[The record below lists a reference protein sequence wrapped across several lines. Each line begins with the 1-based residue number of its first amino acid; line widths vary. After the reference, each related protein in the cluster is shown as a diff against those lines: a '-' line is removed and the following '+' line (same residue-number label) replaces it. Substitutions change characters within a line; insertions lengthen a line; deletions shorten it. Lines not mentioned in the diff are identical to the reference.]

1 MLRIDGRAC
10 RWIGVALATAV
21 VMTGCGKASKTA
33 APAKA
38 SPTPSHSP
46 TPPPPP
52 PPPPTCPLTGV
63 TGGSVPN
70 RPALAIKVENAPE
83 SRPPVGLDA
92 ADVIYEEPVEGGIT
106 RFVVVYQCHDAA
118 RVEPV
123 RSVRQA
129 DPYLV
134 NQSGKSLFGNA
145 SGSPPSLE
153 ALASAVRAGWLVDVG
168 YSTGGGYIRDGGRVS
183 PHNLYTSTQAL
194 YARPDARGVPNA
206 TPIFT
211 YSASPPTGGPGAL
224 VHADFSAASD
234 VYWHWAPQANAYQRS
249 YGSAPA
255 TEASGAVLTAANV
268 IVQSVPVVMSWW
280 IEDPSGSHQPVPQ
293 LLGTGRALVC
303 RLGTCVSGTWWRPGE
318 GLAQPTYYLDGA
330 GHQIPLTPGN
340 TWVELVPGS
349 VTGPGPIPVGS
360 FSAS

>member
-1 MLRIDGRAC
+1 KRRNPPMLRMDGRAC
-10 RWIGVALATAV
+10 RWIGVALAAAV
-21 VMTGCGKASKTA
+21 VMTGCSHKAAKTA
-33 APAKA
+33 TPAKA

-46 TPPPPP
+46 TPPP

-83 SRPPVGLDA
+83 SRPPAGLDA
-92 ADVIYEEPVEGGIT
+92 ADVIFEEPVEGGIT
-106 RFVVVYQCHDAA
+106 RFAVVYQCHDAA

-168 YSTGGGYIRDGGRVS
+168 YSTGGGYIRDGGRAS
-183 PHNLYTSTQAL
+183 PHNLYTSTPAL
-194 YARPDARGVPNA
+194 YARPDAQGLPNA

-211 YSASPPTGGPGAL
+211 YSASPPPGGPG
-224 VHADFSAASD
+224 
-234 VYWHWAPQANAYQRS
+234 
-249 YGSAPA
+249 
-255 TEASGAVLTAANV
+255 
-268 IVQSVPVVMSWW
+268 
-280 IEDPSGSHQPVPQ
+280 
-293 LLGTGRALVC
+293 
-303 RLGTCVSGTWWRPGE
+303 
-318 GLAQPTYYLDGA
+318 
-330 GHQIPLTPGN
+330 
-340 TWVELVPGS
+340 
-349 VTGPGPIPVGS
+349 
-360 FSAS
+360 